1 MIVLA
6 ITGGSGCGKTTVSDI
21 FRSEGIDV
29 IDTDKV
35 ARLIVEPGKPALREI
50 CEQFGSEYINPDD
63 GTLIR
68 SKLAETVFSDQKKLK
83 ILNRITHKYIAEY
96 VDEYIMNY
104 SKDILGIDGAVIIE
118 SGISYDYLLSVIA
131 DEEERIKRIVK
142 RDNISHINA
151 TNRIKSQKDDMFYI
165 EKSDYIVYNNT
176 NSEDLSSQVKKIIKD
191 LRSKL

>member
-6 ITGGSGCGKTTVSDI
+6 ITGGSGCGKTTVSEI
-21 FRSEGIDV
+21 FRAEGIDV

-35 ARLIVEPGKPALREI
+35 ARLIVEPRKPALNEI
-50 CEQFGSEYINPDD
+50 CKEFGEDYLNTD

-68 SKLAETVFSDQKKLK
+68 SKLAETVFSDSEKLK
-83 ILNRITHKYIAEY
+83 ILNNITHKYIAEY
-96 VDEYIMNY
+96 VDEYIIGY

-131 DEEERIKRIVK
+131 DKEERIKRIVK

-151 TNRIKSQKDDMFYI
+151 TNRIKSQKDDTFYI

-176 NSEDLSSQVKKIIKD
+176 NSEDLSSQIKKIIKD